1 MTTQP
6 DSVKIALLA
15 DTPDLMPAVGQMRWA
30 EWGHWPESADLD
42 EWVDITAQESGRRD
56 LPVTLVAIET
66 SGQAAGAVA
75 LGEFEPDEIRDRS
88 PWIMGMIVRPELRGR
103 GIGRLLLQS
112 LMAWAAAEHGY
123 QQFWVATGDE
133 AVDFYQACGW
143 TVTESFDRPHEHVNI
158 LTISLF
164 QTIH

>member
-1 MTTQP
+1 VTTAP
-6 DSVKIALLA
+6 ADSVKIELLA
-15 DTPDLMPAVGQMRWA
+15 DVPDLIPAVGHMRWI
-30 EWGHWPESADLD
+30 EWGHWPESSDLG
-42 EWVDITAQESGRRD
+42 EWVDITARESGRRD
-56 LPVTLVAIET
+56 LPVTFVAIDS

-103 GIGRLLLQS
+103 GIGRLVLQT

-133 AVDFYQACGW
+133 AVDFYQSCGW
-143 TVTESFDRPHEHVNI
+143 AVTETFDRPHEHVII
-158 LTISLF
+158 LTISL
-164 QTIH
+164 